1 MNTAIAITAIIAAT
15 LLINSAIVAAR
26 DVAKAK
32 AAACKHC
39 GRDKNKENNG

>member
-1 MNTAIAITAIIAAT
+1 MNTAIAITLIVAAT

-32 AAACKHC
+32 HQ
-39 GRDKNKENNG
+39 NTSKENKG